1 MSSQY
6 DLPKN
11 CKYSKTH
18 EYARIGSDD
27 SVTIGVTDFAQKQ
40 LGSIVYVELPE
51 VESEFN
57 EGESFGVIESVK
69 ATEDLFMI
77 VSGIVIDVNSE
88 LEEMPELVND
98 DPYGKGWMIRVK
110 PLNLEEEMGAL
121 IDSDAYMEYIKSL
134 EKEE

>member
-18 EYARIGSDD
+18 EYARIEADN

-40 LGSIVYVELPE
+40 LGSVVYVELPE

-57 EGESFGVIESVK
+57 EGDSFGVIESVK
-69 ATEDLFMI
+69 ATEDLYMI
-77 VSGIVIDVNSE
+77 VSGTVIDVNSE

-110 PLNLEEEMGAL
+110 PLNLEEEMREL

-134 EKEE
+134 EKEV

>member
-1 MSSQY
+1 MSLQY

-18 EYARIGSDD
+18 EYVRLEADN

-51 VESEFN
+51 TESEFN
-57 EGESFGVIESVK
+57 AGESFGVIESVE
-69 ATEDLFMI
+69 ATEDLYMV
-77 VSGIVIDVNSE
+77 VSGTVIDVNKE

-110 PLNLEEEMGAL
+110 PLNLKEEMGKL
-121 IDSDAYMEYIKSL
+121 MDSDGYMEYIKTL
-134 EKEE
+134 EERA

>member
-18 EYARIGSDD
+18 EYARVEADN

-51 VESEFN
+51 VGSEFN
-57 EGESFGVIESVK
+57 VEESFGVIESVK
-69 ATEDLFMI
+69 ATEDLYMV
-77 VSGIVIDVNSE
+77 VSGTVIDVNKE

-98 DPYGKGWMIRVK
+98 DSYSKGWMIRVK
-110 PLNLEEEMGAL
+110 PLNLEEEMKEL
-121 IDSDAYMEYIKSL
+121 MDSDAYNEYIKSL
-134 EKEE
+134 EKEV

>member
-1 MSSQY
+1 MSLQY

-18 EYARIGSDD
+18 EYVRLEADN

-51 VESEFN
+51 TESEFN
-57 EGESFGVIESVK
+57 AGESFGVIESVE
-69 ATEDLFMI
+69 ATEDLYMV
-77 VSGIVIDVNSE
+77 VSGTVIDVNKE

-110 PLNLEEEMGAL
+110 PLNLKEEMGKL
-121 IDSDAYMEYIKSL
+121 MDSDGYMKYIKTL
-134 EKEE
+134 EERA

>member
-1 MSSQY
+1 MSLQY

-18 EYARIGSDD
+18 EYVRLEADN

-51 VESEFN
+51 TESEFN
-57 EGESFGVIESVK
+57 AGESFGVIESVE
-69 ATEDLFMI
+69 ATEDLYMV
-77 VSGIVIDVNSE
+77 VSGTVIDVNKE

-110 PLNLEEEMGAL
+110 PLNLEEEMGKL
-121 IDSDAYMEYIKSL
+121 MDSDGYMKYIKTL
-134 EKEE
+134 EERA

>member
-1 MSSQY
+1 MSLQY

-18 EYARIGSDD
+18 EYVRLEADN

-51 VESEFN
+51 TESEFN
-57 EGESFGVIESVK
+57 AGESFGVIESVK
-69 ATEDLFMI
+69 ATEDLYMV
-77 VSGIVIDVNSE
+77 VSGTVIDVNKE

-110 PLNLEEEMGAL
+110 PLNLEEEMGKL
-121 IDSDAYMEYIKSL
+121 MDSDGYMKYIKTL
-134 EKEE
+134 EERA

>member
-1 MSSQY
+1 MSLQY

-18 EYARIGSDD
+18 EYVRLEADN

-51 VESEFN
+51 AESEFN
-57 EGESFGVIESVK
+57 AGESFGVIESVK
-69 ATEDLFMI
+69 ATEDLYMV
-77 VSGIVIDVNSE
+77 VSGTVIDVNKE

-110 PLNLEEEMGAL
+110 PLNLKEEMGKL
-121 IDSDAYMEYIKSL
+121 MDSDGYMKYIKTL
-134 EKEE
+134 EERA

>member
-1 MSSQY
+1 MSLQY

-18 EYARIGSDD
+18 EYVRLEADN

-40 LGSIVYVELPE
+40 LGLIVYVELPE
-51 VESEFN
+51 AESEFN
-57 EGESFGVIESVK
+57 AGESFGVIESVK
-69 ATEDLFMI
+69 ATEDLYMV
-77 VSGIVIDVNSE
+77 VSGTVIDVNKE

-110 PLNLEEEMGAL
+110 PLNLEKEMGKL
-121 IDSDAYMEYIKSL
+121 MDSDGYMEYIKTL
-134 EKEE
+134 EERA